1 MASQLSLSIMV
12 GPVIPVPLPRSV
24 IDELTSVEVTQSA
37 ERGQPSGFRLTFN
50 LSKHSPLHTIFL
62 LAAGSLPPVMRTL
75 IVATINGTPR
85 VLMDGVITKQDVTPG
100 ASGGSDVLDI
110 TGVDLTAVMG
120 WIDFSG
126 IPYPAMPIEARVALI
141 VAKYALFGVVP
152 LVIPT
157 LMFEAPIPTDKI
169 PKHKGTDLAYLN
181 SLAELVGYVFYI
193 DPGPRPGMSIGYFGP
208 EIKVGVPQPA
218 LSVNMDAHSNVE
230 TLNFSVDHEHKTM
243 YLLFI
248 QELLSKIPIPIP
260 IPDVSLLN
268 PPLGAVPL
276 LAKQIEL
283 VSDSA
288 KRSPIQAVLH
298 GLSRASASADG
309 VTGTGS
315 LDVLRYGQPL
325 RARGLVGVRGAG
337 PAFDGLHFVQ
347 RVTHRI
353 KRGEYKQDFKLSRN
367 GVLPTVPRV
376 PVQV

>member
-1 MASQLSLSIMV
+1 MTSALTLSIMV
-12 GPVIPVPLPRSV
+12 GPVIPVPLPRAV
-24 IDELTSVEVTQSA
+24 IEELVSVEVTQSA
-37 ERGQPSGFRLTFN
+37 ERGQPSGFRLSFN

-62 LAAGSLPPVMRTL
+62 LAGGSLPPVMRTL

-100 ASGGSDVLDI
+100 PAGANDVLDI

-157 LMFEAPIPTDKI
+157 IMFEAPIPTDKI
-169 PKHKGTDLAYLN
+169 PKQKGTDLAYLN
-181 SLAELVGYVFYI
+181 SLAELVGYVFYV
-193 DPGPRPGMSIGYFGP
+193 DPGPQPGMSVAYFGP
-208 EIKVGVPQPA
+208 EVKVGVPQPA
-218 LSVNMDAHSNVE
+218 LTVNMDAHSNVE
-230 TLNFSVDHEHKTM
+230 TLSFSIDNERKV
-243 YLLFI
+243 LPVLFI
-248 QELLSKIPIPIP
+248 QELLTKVPIPLP

-268 PPLGAVPL
+268 PPLGAIPL
-276 LAKQIEL
+276 LPKNIEFI
-283 VSDSA
+283 SDSA

-298 GLSRASASADG
+298 GLSQAAASADG
-309 VTGTGS
+309 VSGQGT

-325 RARGLVGVRGAG
+325 KARGLVGVRGAG
-337 PAFDGLHFVQ
+337 QAFDGLHFVQ
-347 RVTHRI
+347 RVTHKI

-367 GVLPTVPRV
+367 GLLPTVPRLSV
-376 PVQV
+376 